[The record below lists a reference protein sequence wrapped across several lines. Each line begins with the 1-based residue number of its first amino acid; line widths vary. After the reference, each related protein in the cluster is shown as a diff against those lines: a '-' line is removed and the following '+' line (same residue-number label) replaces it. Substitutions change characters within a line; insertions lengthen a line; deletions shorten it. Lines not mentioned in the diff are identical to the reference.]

1 MLCSVILWFINYFD
15 IKRLF
20 IEIVSTNSCA
30 VGISSPKELR
40 NCFARTHIF
49 GSLQHAEISFASTL
63 SVFQDLGY
71 VIESGDF
78 ATGLIT
84 GKS

>member
-49 GSLQHAEISFASTL
+49 GSLQHAEISFAIKILFGSYPIFY
-63 SVFQDLGY
+63 SAAS
-71 VIESGDF
+71 I
-78 ATGLIT
+78 
-84 GKS
+84 